1 MTSVV
6 IADDSVLLRSGL
18 ARLLADEGFDVLAEV
33 GDRQALE
40 AAVGKLQP
48 DVAVIDIR
56 MPPSYTTEGLAAAL
70 ALRRQRPLLPVM
82 LLSQYVET
90 RDAIALL
97 SSSARGVGYLLKDRI
112 TAIDDFIAALH
123 DVARGGS
130 AIDPE
135 IVTRLVS
142 GPSSQR
148 ESVDALSQRERDV
161 LALMAEGKSN
171 SGIAGRLF
179 LTERTVE
186 AHVRSIFT
194 KLGLAPEPDDHRRV
208 LAVIAYLRRGAEV
221 RP

>member
-6 IADDSVLLRSGL
+6 IADDSVLLRTGL

-40 AAVGKLQP
+40 AVVGKLQP